1 MSQQK
6 ISPTDVN
13 PVPRPSRAGRNLPAA
28 IAVGVVL
35 ISAVI
40 VTLAWWHWGFI
51 LLVAAALSMGVVEV
65 SRALSRIGMHAATA
79 PVFVGTLAVVLG
91 SYYAGQHPAQ
101 QVPSNTLIL
110 GLLALTSLACLVW
123 RLREGPENYV
133 RDAAASLFL
142 VGYIPLLG
150 SAVALMMAADDG
162 PARIVTFILSVVASD
177 TGGYIAGVLF
187 GKHKMAPTVS
197 PKKTWEG
204 FAGGA
209 VATTIAAVLYA
220 LLALHTPW
228 WVGVI
233 FGVVIL
239 GCATVGDLGESM
251 IKRDLGIKDMS
262 SWLPGHGGVLDR
274 LDSILPSAGAALAM
288 YFLFY
293 PLVGA

>member
-35 ISAVI
+35 ISAVV

-162 PARIVTFILSVVASD
+162 PARIVTFILCVVASD

-204 FAGGA
+204 FAGS
-209 VATTIAAVLYA
+209 VL
-220 LLALHTPW
+220 
-228 WVGVI
+228 
-233 FGVVIL
+233 FGVGIGIACSIWLL
-239 GCATVGDLGESM
+239 GVGWYVGLLLGVLLVAVGTAGDLVESM
-251 IKRDLGIKDMS
+251 IKRDAGIKDMS
-262 SWLPGHGGVLDR
+262 SFLPGHGGIMDR
-274 LDSILPSAGAALAM
+274 LDSLLVAAPVAWALL
-288 YFLFY
+288 FL
-293 PLVGA
+293 LVPVA

>member
-35 ISAVI
+35 IAAVI
-40 VTLAWWHWGFI
+40 ATLAWWHWGFI

-162 PARIVTFILSVVASD
+162 PARIVTFILCVVASD

-204 FAGGA
+204 FAGS
-209 VATTIAAVLYA
+209 VL
-220 LLALHTPW
+220 
-228 WVGVI
+228 
-233 FGVVIL
+233 FGVGIGIACSIWLL
-239 GCATVGDLGESM
+239 GVGWYVGLLLGVLLVAVGTAGDLVESM
-251 IKRDLGIKDMS
+251 IKRDVGIKDMS
-262 SWLPGHGGVLDR
+262 SFLPGHGGIMDR
-274 LDSILPSAGAALAM
+274 LDSLLVAAPVAWALL
-288 YFLFY
+288 FL
-293 PLVGA
+293 LVPVA

>member
-40 VTLAWWHWGFI
+40 ATLAWWHWGFI

-91 SYYAGQHPAQ
+91 SYYAGQHPAE

-162 PARIVTFILSVVASD
+162 PARIVTFILCVVASD

-204 FAGGA
+204 FAGS
-209 VATTIAAVLYA
+209 VL
-220 LLALHTPW
+220 
-228 WVGVI
+228 
-233 FGVVIL
+233 FGVGIGIACSIWLL
-239 GCATVGDLGESM
+239 GVGWYVGLLLGVLLVAVGTAGDLVESM
-251 IKRDLGIKDMS
+251 IKRDAGIKDMS
-262 SWLPGHGGVLDR
+262 SFLPGHGGIMDR
-274 LDSILPSAGAALAM
+274 LDSLLVAAPVAWALL
-288 YFLFY
+288 FL
-293 PLVGA
+293 LVPVA

>member
-35 ISAVI
+35 IAAVI
-40 VTLAWWHWGFI
+40 ATLAWWHWGFI

-101 QVPSNTLIL
+101 QVPSNTVIL

-162 PARIVTFILSVVASD
+162 PARIVTFILCVVASD

-204 FAGGA
+204 FAGS
-209 VATTIAAVLYA
+209 VL
-220 LLALHTPW
+220 
-228 WVGVI
+228 
-233 FGVVIL
+233 FGVGIGIACSIWLL
-239 GCATVGDLGESM
+239 GVGWYVGLLLGVLLVAVGTAGDLVESM
-251 IKRDLGIKDMS
+251 IKRDAGIKDMS
-262 SWLPGHGGVLDR
+262 SFLPGHGGILDR
-274 LDSILPSAGAALAM
+274 LDSLLVAAPVAWALL
-288 YFLFY
+288 FL
-293 PLVGA
+293 LVPVA

>member
-35 ISAVI
+35 ISAVV

-142 VGYIPLLG
+142 VGYLPLLG

-162 PARIVTFILSVVASD
+162 PARIVTFILCVVASD

-204 FAGGA
+204 FAGS
-209 VATTIAAVLYA
+209 VL
-220 LLALHTPW
+220 
-228 WVGVI
+228 
-233 FGVVIL
+233 FGVGIGIACSIWLL
-239 GCATVGDLGESM
+239 GVGWYVGLLLGVLLVAVGTAGDLVESM
-251 IKRDLGIKDMS
+251 IKRDAGIKDMS
-262 SWLPGHGGVLDR
+262 SFLPGHGGIMDR
-274 LDSILPSAGAALAM
+274 LDSLLVAAPVAWALL
-288 YFLFY
+288 FL
-293 PLVGA
+293 LVPVA

>member
-40 VTLAWWHWGFI
+40 ATLAWWHWGFI

-162 PARIVTFILSVVASD
+162 PARIVTFILCVVASD

-204 FAGGA
+204 FAGS
-209 VATTIAAVLYA
+209 VL
-220 LLALHTPW
+220 
-228 WVGVI
+228 
-233 FGVVIL
+233 FGVGIGIACSIWLL
-239 GCATVGDLGESM
+239 GVGWYVGLLLGVLLVAVGTAGDLVESM
-251 IKRDLGIKDMS
+251 IKRDAGIKDMS
-262 SWLPGHGGVLDR
+262 SFLPGHGGIMDR
-274 LDSILPSAGAALAM
+274 LDSLLVAAPVAWALL
-288 YFLFY
+288 FL
-293 PLVGA
+293 LVPVA

>member
-40 VTLAWWHWGFI
+40 ATLAWWHWGFI

-142 VGYIPLLG
+142 VGYLPLLG

-162 PARIVTFILSVVASD
+162 PARIVTFILCVVASD

-204 FAGGA
+204 FAGS
-209 VATTIAAVLYA
+209 VL
-220 LLALHTPW
+220 
-228 WVGVI
+228 
-233 FGVVIL
+233 FGVGIGIACSIWLL
-239 GCATVGDLGESM
+239 GVGWYVGLLLGVLLVAVGTAGDLVESM
-251 IKRDLGIKDMS
+251 IKRDAGIKDMS
-262 SWLPGHGGVLDR
+262 SFLPGHGGIMDR
-274 LDSILPSAGAALAM
+274 LDSLLVAAPVAWALL
-288 YFLFY
+288 FL
-293 PLVGA
+293 LVPVA

>member
-13 PVPRPSRAGRNLPAA
+13 PVSRPSRAGRNLPAA

-40 VTLAWWHWGFI
+40 ATLAWWHWGFI

-162 PARIVTFILSVVASD
+162 PARIVTFILCVVASD

-204 FAGGA
+204 FAGS
-209 VATTIAAVLYA
+209 VL
-220 LLALHTPW
+220 
-228 WVGVI
+228 
-233 FGVVIL
+233 FGVGIGIACSIWLL
-239 GCATVGDLGESM
+239 GVGWYVGLLLGVLLVAVGTAGDLVESM
-251 IKRDLGIKDMS
+251 IKRDAGIKDMS
-262 SWLPGHGGVLDR
+262 SFLPGHGGIMDR
-274 LDSILPSAGAALAM
+274 LDSLLVAAPVAWALL
-288 YFLFY
+288 FL
-293 PLVGA
+293 LVPVA